1 MEFFAAQNQADI
13 LQRAGEGFKKTAETF
28 FNARSILALLIAL
41 AIALVLGRIIAAF
54 LRRLTFVVGRQADKS
69 KDLNRVNRL
78 RRIETL
84 IVLSIA
90 LVRAALIILAFYFWW
105 AYMHPNGQPTAII
118 GASAVVAIFLSGAL
132 VPLLRDLT
140 YGSVM
145 MAEHWFGVGD
155 YVRIEPFSNL
165 QGIVDRVTLRS
176 TRLRD
181 LNGEVVWINNQNIAA
196 VRITP
201 RGIRTLAIEMIVNDL
216 NKGIDLV
223 DQANL
228 RLPNSPLMLTRQLT
242 IISKQEIGN
251 KLWHITAIGE
261 TAPGREWILED
272 YALKLIQE
280 IDEDN
285 KKPTLLHEPV
295 AHNADA
301 DAERRFTRTIKNA
314 TKRPIKRDLTSTL
327 TTPLTKP
334 LTLSARRR
342 KRDQLAPRQHTSSS
356 TRTTSTP
363 TTPKEPKK
371 RRLIS

>member
-356 TRTTSTP
+356 TRITSTP

>member
-1 MEFFAAQNQADI
+1 MDLLHFAATQPDA
-13 LQRAGEGFKKTAETF
+13 LQRAGDGLRKTAETF
-28 FNARSILALLIAL
+28 LNAKSIIALLIAL
-41 AIALVLGRIIAAF
+41 GVALVLGRIMAAF
-54 LRRLTFVVGRQADKS
+54 LRRLTTVVGRQADKS
-69 KDLNRVNRL
+69 KDLNQVNRL
-78 RRIETL
+78 RRVETL

-90 LVRAALIILAFYFWW
+90 IIRAFLIVGAFYFWW

-155 YVRIEPFSNL
+155 YVRIEPFANL

-181 LNGEVVWINNQNIAA
+181 LNGEIVWINNQNIAA

-201 RGIRTLAIEMIVNDL
+201 KGIRTLAIEMIVNDL

-223 DQANL
+223 AQANL
-228 RLPNSPLMLTRQLT
+228 RLPNNPLMLTRQLT
-242 IISKQEIGN
+242 IISKQEVGN

-261 TAPGREWILED
+261 TAPGREWILEE
-272 YALKLIQE
+272 YALKLLQE
-280 IDEDN
+280 IDEDS

-301 DAERRFTRTIKNA
+301 EAERRFARTIKNA
-314 TKRPIKRDLTSTL
+314 TKRPVKRQFTSTFA
-327 TTPLTKP
+327 TPLTNA
-334 LTLSARRR
+334 AR
-342 KRDQLAPRQHTSSS
+342 K
-356 TRTTSTP
+356 
-363 TTPKEPKK
+363 KK
-371 RRLIS
+371 RAGQDIRPAPGASAKKRKLIS